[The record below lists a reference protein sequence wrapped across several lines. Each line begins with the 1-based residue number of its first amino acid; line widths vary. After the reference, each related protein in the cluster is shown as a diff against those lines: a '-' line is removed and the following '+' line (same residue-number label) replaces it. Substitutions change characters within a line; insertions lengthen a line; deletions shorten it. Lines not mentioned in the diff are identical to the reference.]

1 MGNLK
6 ETFDVKGIQVATI
19 ILEML
24 LFIALTLSDQETP
37 NRSSLKKMITTRSPG
52 GMQTM
57 ILPVRSGKQR
67 QPLEEGAQ
75 RRQEEAVG
83 EGGKRVGVRFLAEV
97 GLVIES
103 GSGVLWR
110 QDGSMSWEGQCEGE
124 VVEQGERTPRKDVV
138 GVAVGEAGEQVE
150 AHGIPPVFLAVV

>member
-6 ETFDVKGIQVATI
+6 ETFDVKGIQVATT

-57 ILPVRSGKQR
+57 ILPVRSGRQR

-75 RRQEEAVG
+75 RRREEAEG
-83 EGGKRVGVRFLAEV
+83 EVGKRVGERFLVEV
-97 GLVIES
+97 SLVIES
-103 GSGVLWR
+103 GRGV
-110 QDGSMSWEGQCEGE
+110 G
-124 VVEQGERTPRKDVV
+124 K
-138 GVAVGEAGEQVE
+138 
-150 AHGIPPVFLAVV
+150 